1 MRNIGIR
8 GGGGKVPGEGS
19 NKSEGK
25 HRTETHTHESP
36 RSVSTNQPRWAG
48 GTRRKPRSRG
58 TALTL

>member
-36 RSVSTNQPRWAG
+36 R
-48 GTRRKPRSRG
+48 
-58 TALTL
+58 